1 MLRRPAHAS
10 SEGFRSIRRFEWG
23 SNTSARSIAREGE
36 SIQRS
41 ALTSPTYRGFRAE
54 NVPFAAYTPE
64 PVRKRPLKE
73 GDATLA
79 LAQFPFLQDNKLP
92 TYSKQSLRSL
102 RATTNRSLSI

>member
-1 MLRRPAHAS
+1 MCGLSTYFGAHLAMDS
-10 SEGFRSIRRFEWG
+10 IHTEFRTG
-23 SNTSARSIAREGE
+23 C
-36 SIQRS
+36 
-41 ALTSPTYRGFRAE
+41 RAE

-79 LAQFPFLQDNKLP
+79 LTQFPFLQDNKLL
-92 TYSKQSLRSL
+92 TYSKQSLHSL

>member
-23 SNTSARSIAREGE
+23 SNTSA
-36 SIQRS
+36 
-41 ALTSPTYRGFRAE
+41 RGFRAE

>member
-1 MLRRPAHAS
+1 MCGLSTYFGAHLAMERSLERGLRACDNIFFYTQVTHIVSRC
-10 SEGFRSIRRFEWG
+10 
-23 SNTSARSIAREGE
+23 
-36 SIQRS
+36 
-41 ALTSPTYRGFRAE
+41 RGFRAE

>member
-1 MLRRPAHAS
+1 MCGLSTYFGAHLAMERSLERGLR
-10 SEGFRSIRRFEWG
+10 
-23 SNTSARSIAREGE
+23 
-36 SIQRS
+36 
-41 ALTSPTYRGFRAE
+41 E